1 MMRDAANDV
10 CVCSR
15 SAGVPCPQRRLG
27 IRGCAQRGLWP
38 QTLCPT
44 RIPPEY
50 VSPGLYKRI
59 QFVGTAGVFRV
70 FSPLATRSHLWPAH
84 LVTASS
90 EMSGKIS
97 VLLLASS
104 AAALN
109 LGVPALRSTMPSVRR
124 VRSLPQPRASTANS
138 SLALSVSP

>member
-1 MMRDAANDV
+1 MMRV
-10 CVCSR
+10 CVVCSQR

-59 QFVGTAGVFRV
+59 QFVAF
-70 FSPLATRSHLWPAH
+70 
-84 LVTASS
+84 
-90 EMSGKIS
+90 
-97 VLLLASS
+97 
-104 AAALN
+104 
-109 LGVPALRSTMPSVRR
+109 LRSSYVADDIWRF
-124 VRSLPQPRASTANS
+124 A
-138 SLALSVSP
+138 